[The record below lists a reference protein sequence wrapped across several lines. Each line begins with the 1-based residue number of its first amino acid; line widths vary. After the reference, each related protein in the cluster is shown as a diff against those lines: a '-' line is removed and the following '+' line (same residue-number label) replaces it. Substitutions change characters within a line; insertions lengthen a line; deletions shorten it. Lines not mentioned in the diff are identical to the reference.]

1 MSNLKMASTIFLFS
15 ILLLASCKKDPIA
28 IGNVDCSTVSYSSTI
43 APLLTSSCNTSG
55 CHDAGSNKGDLTT
68 YEKVSVYVNKGTFK
82 KEVLTDQSMPT
93 SGPLTSEQ
101 LGQVQC
107 WLDSGAPNN

>member
-1 MSNLKMASTIFLFS
+1 MSKLKVVSTIFLFT

-28 IGNVDCSTVSYSSTI
+28 IGNVDCNTVTYSSTI
-43 APLLTSSCNTSG
+43 APLLTTSCNTSG
-55 CHDAGSNKGDLTT
+55 CHNAGSNKGDLTT
-68 YEKVSVYVNKGTFK
+68 YAKVSEYVNNGTFK

>member
-1 MSNLKMASTIFLFS
+1 MSKLKMASTFFLFT

-28 IGNVDCSTVSYSSTI
+28 IGNVDCNSITYANTI

-55 CHDAGSNKGDLTT
+55 CHNAGSNKGDLTT
-68 YEKVSVYVNKGTFK
+68 HAKVSIYVNNGTFK
-82 KEVLTDQSMPT
+82 KEVLTNQSMPT
-93 SGPLTSEQ
+93 YGSLTSEQ

>member
-1 MSNLKMASTIFLFS
+1 MSKLKIASTIFFFS

-28 IGNVDCSTVSYSSTI
+28 IGNVDCNTVTYASTI
-43 APLLTSSCNTSG
+43 APLLTSNCNSSG
-55 CHDAGSNKGDLTT
+55 CHNAGSSKGDLTT
-68 YEKVSVYVNKGTFK
+68 FSKLSVYVNNGTFK

-93 SGPLTSEQ
+93 SGPLSSEQ

-107 WLDSGAPNN
+107 WLDSGALNN

>member
-1 MSNLKMASTIFLFS
+1 MSKLKVVSTIFLFI
-15 ILLLASCKKDPIA
+15 ILLLTSCKKDPIA
-28 IGNVDCSTVSYSSTI
+28 IGKVDCNTVSYSATI
-43 APLLTSSCNTSG
+43 APLLTTSCNTSG
-55 CHDAGSNKGDLTT
+55 CHNTGSNKGDLTT
-68 YEKVSVYVNKGTFK
+68 YSKVSEYVNNGTFK

-107 WLDSGAPNN
+107 WLDIGAPNN